1 MSEEKIV
8 GKDVETCSCK
18 GLITSKTAIHS
29 SIVCAADRQT
39 WILIEGDRLIAEETT
54 VLQGSL
60 SLDETSFFFAAPA
73 AAPTEGLARIYC
85 ESCQA
90 GNHERCTSPGPSRE
104 TENDGGLAFF
114 RLCCCHAPVPA
125 APVGPVQPTCSDC
138 GRPEDS
144 VYMIGG
150 LAAGYCSRTQT
161 PDYAPG
167 LLECQRLAVAG
178 LRAENAGLKK
188 KHEDHLQEVRDRLLH
203 LARGFAKGEED
214 KYVEMIESIVRS
226 VLPTVQGTPLA
237 KLLADERDELKA
249 ENAALAH
256 KNLEQVK
263 EIEVADAHI
272 EAQAKSAATLREKL
286 AEKEKT
292 SSTSQFTFCIAIC
305 SGKAFPGHEN
315 EHWLCGK
322 RIPCS
327 EHPNPRAEGKT
338 GPKDDRD
345 LIVDHLRQVRDD
357 LLAANKNLSERV
369 KKLED
374 GIREHRD
381 QKGDA
386 RCWLDDQ
393 QLYSLLGGTKANTAL
408 PSKEAFLSNCAR
420 YWECRQNPNDKY
432 EGEQEQIKNLQKL
445 LKESQEDEQDAS
457 LTGATLSKL
466 LNKTANALKGKPVF
480 PLGAHSW
487 HDLPERVL
495 ELQEQLKEKQ
505 LTTEGMYKLG
515 IRDSFNLLAS
525 RIEED
530 TALKELAEQVRSFGA
545 LIDNYNSLTKV
556 DMEKAIQALE
566 RPEVKQFLKEE
577 QEKQDGAQANRPKDA
592 KSP

>member
-1 MSEEKIV
+1 MNEEKIV
-8 GKDVETCSCK
+8 GKETETPETAPTETPAVPRE
-18 GLITSKTAIHS
+18 GLEA
-29 SIVCAADRQT
+29 
-39 WILIEGDRLIAEETT
+39 LAEKFYAS
-54 VLQGSL
+54 GP
-60 SLDETSFFFAAPA
+60 LDETQLIGG
-73 AAPTEGLARIYC
+73 APTE
-85 ESCQA
+85 
-90 GNHERCTSPGPSRE
+90 
-104 TENDGGLAFF
+104 
-114 RLCCCHAPVPA
+114 PVQ
-125 APVGPVQPTCSDC
+125 QPTCDEDAKRTEQLIEKLDEEFGEHC
-138 GRPEDS
+138 GHSHSNLAEKRVTDGHGNA
-144 VYMIGG
+144 IGPARG
-150 LAAGYCSRTQT
+150 MGQIRKLINAEFARRS
-161 PDYAPG
+161 
-167 LLECQRLAVAG
+167 
-178 LRAENAGLKK
+178 AENATLKK

-203 LARGFAKGEED
+203 LARGFAKGGED
-214 KYVEMIESIVRS
+214 KYVEMIESTIRD

-249 ENAALAH
+249 ENAALKQQLGEDTDWNQLLSPPQHCLTA
-256 KNLEQVK
+256 
-263 EIEVADAHI
+263 
-272 EAQAKSAATLREKL
+272 EAEAATLREKL
-286 AEKEKT
+286 AEKADEHMFTIAELRASLNEKELELELARASAKEIQKLCSERGFEAAFLEDAVHLLRDAYDANKKTEKEKT

-305 SGKAFPGHEN
+305 SGKAFPGHED

-445 LKESQEDEQDAS
+445 LKEAQEDEQDVSRVA
-457 LTGATLSKL
+457 ATLSKL
-466 LNKTANALKGKPVF
+466 LTRTADALKGEPVF
-480 PLGAHSW
+480 PLGMHSW
-487 HDLPERVL
+487 HDLPEKVL

-505 LTTEGMYKLG
+505 
-515 IRDSFNLLAS
+515 
-525 RIEED
+525 
-530 TALKELAEQVRSFGA
+530 
-545 LIDNYNSLTKV
+545 TK
-556 DMEKAIQALE
+556 
-566 RPEVKQFLKEE
+566 
-577 QEKQDGAQANRPKDA
+577 EKQDGAEANRPKDA